1 MARKPKTENGN
12 TDARIDGNGNVESV
26 ADVVIRDAATGREI
40 RFGDLPVKSQARLV
54 TKGANEILTDSG
66 AFSREQVEK
75 LTASGE
81 LEAKRAE
88 ARDKRWN
95 SLLTGEFSVGVRGPR
110 VDESTRVYNE
120 CLTDSFKVYW
130 NAQRASGAKVPP
142 FSEVKADNL
151 KKLLTRWEAHVAAD
165 GQTMG
170 AKARAEA
177 DVRIAAAKQTK
188 EAIGGDFDL
197 TA

>member
-1 MARKPKTENGN
+1 MARKTKTNGD
-12 TDARIDGNGNVESV
+12 TTVAPIDNGVVPASV
-26 ADVVIRDAATGREI
+26 LDVVIKDAATGREI

-66 AFSREQVEK
+66 AFSKEQVAKMTEEG
-75 LTASGE
+75 T
-81 LEAKRAE
+81 LEAKKAE
-88 ARDKRWN
+88 AREKRWN

-110 VDESTRVYNE
+110 VDETTRVYNE

-130 NAQRASGAKVPP
+130 NAQRQAGAKVPP

-151 KKLLTRWEAHVAAD
+151 KKLLTRWESHVAGD

-170 AKARAEA
+170 QKARAEA